1 VLRLFSEL
9 FWSLRREGLAI
20 SPSQTIDALRA
31 VELVGLDD
39 KRLLRSALAAV
50 LVTEVRHKR
59 VFDAAFE
66 RFFSVESAHVG
77 DLWQRLHARGLTEV
91 ELDLLRELARAAD
104 GRTGARGDGLVVKL
118 LAGSSSE
125 LAWFLSQSRMRTLRR
140 DMSSASTVGFF
151 AEKTAAAITSG
162 ASFAGRLRQLMRDA
176 VGLERAEVV
185 TRAVLEELSA
195 MKRRIRATLDAEVE
209 RSARAQASDAA
220 GRARGFGATVEER
233 ARTRRAV
240 RAIVEKLD
248 GQARVREKRARRGEV
263 DPRATVRA
271 ALRTAGVPMR
281 LVRRRPR
288 RDKAK
293 VVLLCDLSD
302 SVRDAAVFLLEFVAA
317 AQRLVRRVRTFAF
330 VAEAREITGLL
341 REQALDSALATI
353 QSGAVL
359 PLSGTSNYSGAWKE
373 LARTVGPSLD
383 KRTTLVVLGDGRTN
397 FRDPGLEDLAAL
409 RERARGLLWVCP
421 EGRERWGQADSQMP
435 AYARLADRVLPA
447 RDAADLERAA
457 RALVRLTGRR

>member
-39 KRLLRSALAAV
+39 KQLLRWTLATV
-50 LVTEVRHKR
+50 LVTEARQR
-59 VFDAAFE
+59 PAFE
-66 RFFSVESAHVG
+66 AAYDRFFSIESAHAG
-77 DLWQRLHARGLTEV
+77 DLWQRLRARGLADE
-91 ELDLLRELARAAD
+91 ELSLLRDLARAAD
-104 GRTGARGDGLVVKL
+104 GRSGARGDGLVVKL
-118 LAGSSSE
+118 LAGSASE
-125 LAWFLSQSRMRTLRR
+125 LEWFLSQSRMRTLRR
-140 DMSSASTVGFF
+140 DMTSASTVGFF
-151 AEKTAAAITSG
+151 AEKTAAAITNG
-162 ASFAGRLRQLMRDA
+162 ASFASRLRQLMRDA
-176 VGLERAEVV
+176 VGQERAELV

-195 MKRRIRATLDAEVE
+195 MKRRIRANLELEVR
-209 RSARAQASDAA
+209 RSTREGAADA
-220 GRARGFGATVEER
+220 GREKRGFGASVEER
-233 ARTRRAV
+233 ERTRRAV

-248 GQARVREKRARRGEV
+248 GQARVREKRARRGDV
-263 DPRATVRA
+263 DVRATVRA
-271 ALRTAGVPMR
+271 ALRTGGVPMR

-302 SVRDAAVFLLEFVAA
+302 SVRDTAVFLLEFVAA
-317 AQRLVRRVRTFAF
+317 AHRLVRRVRTFVF

-359 PLSGTSNYSGAWKE
+359 PLSGTSNYAGAWRE
-373 LARTVGPSLD
+373 VERVMGPTLD

-397 FRDPGLEDLAAL
+397 FKDPGLAGLAEL
-409 RERARGLLWVCP
+409 RARARGLLWVCP
-421 EGRERWGQADSQMP
+421 EERERWGQADSQMP

-447 RDAADLERAA
+447 GDVADLERAA
-457 RALVRLTGRR
+457 RVLVRLTGRR

>member
-39 KRLLRSALAAV
+39 RRRLRSALAAV
-50 LVTEVRHKR
+50 LVTEVRQRR
-59 VFDAAFE
+59 VFDDAFD
-66 RFFSVESAHVG
+66 RFFSLESAHAG
-77 DLWQRLHARGLTEV
+77 DLWQRLRARGLADL
-91 ELDLLRELARAAD
+91 ELDVLRELASAAD
-104 GRTGARGDGLVVKL
+104 GRSGARGDGLVVKL

-125 LAWFLSQSRMRTLRR
+125 LEWFLSQSRMRTLRR
-140 DMSSASTVGFF
+140 GMSSAGTVGFF
-151 AEKTAAAITSG
+151 AEKTTAAITNG

-176 VGLERAEVV
+176 VGEERAEVV
-185 TRAVLEELSA
+185 ARAVLEELSA
-195 MKRRIRATLDAEVE
+195 MKRRIRASLEREVE
-209 RSARAQASDAA
+209 RAARDHASND
-220 GRARGFGATVEER
+220 GGEVRGFGASVEER

-248 GQARVREKRARRGEV
+248 GQARVREKRARRGDV
-263 DPRATVRA
+263 DLRGTVRA

-288 RDKAK
+288 RDQAK

-317 AQRLVRRVRTFAF
+317 AQRLVRRMRTFVF
-330 VAEAREITGLL
+330 VAEAREVTALL
-341 REQALDSALATI
+341 RDQALDSALATI

-359 PLSGTSNYSGAWKE
+359 SLSGTSNYAGAWRE
-373 LARTVGPSLD
+373 VERAVGPTLD

-397 FRDPGLEDLAAL
+397 FKAPGMEDLAKL
-409 RERARGLLWVCP
+409 RDRARGLLWVCP
-421 EGRERWGQADSQMP
+421 EDPARWGQSDSQMP
-435 AYARLADRVLPA
+435 AYARVADRVLPA
-447 RDAADLERAA
+447 RDVADLERAA